1 MEDKYFFNNCWYVS
15 HPTIDFFA
23 FDAYCVEA
31 FGHKCIVEH
40 VQDGEIWSDNEYYGT
55 MFYDFEKDRYAF
67 ISYYL
72 DDGKEIE
79 RILKNWMNY
88 EENPDDIWTGKI
100 SEDFVNNK
108 ELSSDKTKLAVNFY
122 KSYLESETNTDIE
135 NYYKL
140 MSKNINYGIR

>member
-1 MEDKYFFNNCWYVS
+1 MYIF
-15 HPTIDFFA
+15 
-23 FDAYCVEA
+23 
-31 FGHKCIVEH
+31 
-40 VQDGEIWSDNEYYGT
+40 
-55 MFYDFEKDRYAF
+55 
-67 ISYYL
+67 SYYL

-88 EENPDDIWTGKI
+88 KENTDDIWTGKI

-108 ELSSDKTKLAVNFY
+108 ELSSDKTKWSVNFY

-140 MSKNINYGIR
+140 ITRKI

>member
-1 MEDKYFFNNCWYVS
+1 MEDKYFFNNCWCVS
-15 HPTIDFFA
+15 HPTIDFFT
-23 FDAYCVEA
+23 FEAYCVEA

-40 VQDGEIWSDNEYYGT
+40 VQDGEIWDDNEYYGT
-55 MFYDFEKDRYAF
+55 MFYDFENDRYAF

-108 ELSSDKTKLAVNFY
+108 ELSSDKTKCAVNFY

>member
-1 MEDKYFFNNCWYVS
+1 
-15 HPTIDFFA
+15 
-23 FDAYCVEA
+23 
-31 FGHKCIVEH
+31 
-40 VQDGEIWSDNEYYGT
+40 
-55 MFYDFEKDRYAF
+55 MFYDFENDRYVY

-72 DDGKEIE
+72 DDGQEIE

-88 EENPDDIWTGKI
+88 EENQDDIWTGKI
-100 SEDFVNNK
+100 SEDF
-108 ELSSDKTKLAVNFY
+108 LSSDKTKLAVNFY

>member
-1 MEDKYFFNNCWYVS
+1 
-15 HPTIDFFA
+15 
-23 FDAYCVEA
+23 
-31 FGHKCIVEH
+31 
-40 VQDGEIWSDNEYYGT
+40 
-55 MFYDFEKDRYAF
+55 MFYDFENDRYIF

-88 EENPDDIWTGKI
+88 EEDPDDIWDGKI

-108 ELSSDKTKLAVNFY
+108 ELSSDKTKWAVNFY

>member
-40 VQDGEIWSDNEYYGT
+40 IQDGEIWSDNEIYGT
-55 MFYDFEKDRYAF
+55 MFYDFENDRYAF

-108 ELSSDKTKLAVNFY
+108 ELSSDKTKWAVNFY

>member
-15 HPTIDFFA
+15 HPTIDFFT

-55 MFYDFEKDRYAF
+55 MFYDFENDRYAY

>member
-1 MEDKYFFNNCWYVS
+1 
-15 HPTIDFFA
+15 
-23 FDAYCVEA
+23 
-31 FGHKCIVEH
+31 
-40 VQDGEIWSDNEYYGT
+40 
-55 MFYDFEKDRYAF
+55 MFYDFGNDRYAF

-108 ELSSDKTKLAVNFY
+108 ELSSDKTKWAVNFY

>member
-1 MEDKYFFNNCWYVS
+1 MEDKYFFNNCWCVS
-15 HPTIDFFA
+15 HPTIDFFT
-23 FDAYCVEA
+23 FDAYCVEV

-55 MFYDFEKDRYAF
+55 MFYDFENDRYAY

-108 ELSSDKTKLAVNFY
+108 ELSSDKTKWAVNFY

-140 MSKNINYGIR
+140 MSKI

>member
-1 MEDKYFFNNCWYVS
+1 MEDKYFFNNGWHVS

-23 FDAYCVEA
+23 FDAYCVEV

-40 VQDGEIWSDNEYYGT
+40 VQDGEIWDDNEYYGT
-55 MFYDFEKDRYAF
+55 MFYDFENDRYVY

-108 ELSSDKTKLAVNFY
+108 ELFHFSYQRYLINCFRNNFGLQGTPVRLIVREKSSKDF
-122 KSYLESETNTDIE
+122 
-135 NYYKL
+135 
-140 MSKNINYGIR
+140 R

>member
-1 MEDKYFFNNCWYVS
+1 
-15 HPTIDFFA
+15 
-23 FDAYCVEA
+23 
-31 FGHKCIVEH
+31 
-40 VQDGEIWSDNEYYGT
+40 
-55 MFYDFEKDRYAF
+55 MFYDFKNDRYVY

-88 EENPDDIWTGKI
+88 EDNPDDIWHGKI
-100 SEDFVNNK
+100 SEDF
-108 ELSSDKTKLAVNFY
+108 LSSEKTKLAVNFY

-140 MSKNINYGIR
+140 ITRKL

>member
-15 HPTIDFFA
+15 HPTIDFFE

-40 VQDGEIWSDNEYYGT
+40 VQDGEILSDNEYYGT
-55 MFYDFEKDRYAF
+55 MFYDFENDRYVY

-88 EENPDDIWTGKI
+88 EENPDDIWAGKI
-100 SEDFVNNK
+100 SEDF
-108 ELSSDKTKLAVNFY
+108 LSSDKTKWAVNFY

-140 MSKNINYGIR
+140 NTRKL

>member
-1 MEDKYFFNNCWYVS
+1 MEDKYFFNNWWCVS
-15 HPTIDFFA
+15 HPTIDFFT
-23 FDAYCVEA
+23 FDAYCVKA

-40 VQDGEIWSDNEYYGT
+40 VQNGEIWSDNEYYGT
-55 MFYDFEKDRYAF
+55 MFYDFENDRYVY

-72 DDGKEIE
+72 DDGQEIE

-88 EENPDDIWTGKI
+88 EEDPDDIWSGKI
-100 SEDFVNNK
+100 SEDFVKNK
-108 ELSSDKTKLAVNFY
+108 MLSTDKTKLAVNFY

-140 MSKNINYGIR
+140 MSRKI